1 MNNDVFP
8 NKFKAALAAKQV
20 QIGCWSAL
28 SNPISTEVLGL
39 AGFDWLVLDG
49 EHAPNDISTFIPQL
63 MALKGSA
70 SAPVVRVPTNE
81 PVIIKR
87 LLDIGFYNFL
97 IPFVE
102 TKEEAEQAVASTRY
116 PPEGIRG
123 VSVSHRANMFGT
135 VADYFAQ
142 SNKNITILVQIESQ
156 QGVDNVDAIAATEGV
171 DGIFVG
177 PSDLAA
183 ALGHLGNASHPDVQ
197 KAIQHI
203 FNRASAHGKP
213 SGILA
218 PVEAD
223 ARRYLEWGATFV
235 AVGSDLGVF
244 RSATQKLADTFKKI
258 TTTAIRE
265 MIDMTMKVGFI
276 GLGIMGKP
284 MSKNLLKAGY
294 SLVVADRNP
303 EAIADVIAAGA
314 ETAATA
320 KAIAEQCDV
329 IITMLPNSPHVKEVA
344 LGENGIIEGAKPGT
358 VLIDMSSI
366 APLASREISEALKAK
381 GIDMLDAPVSGGE
394 PKAIDGTLSVMVGG
408 DKAIFDKYY
417 DLMKAMAGSVVHTG
431 EIGAGNVTKLANQ
444 VIVALNIAA
453 MSEALTLATK
463 AGVNPDLVYQAIRGG
478 LAGSTVLDAKAPM
491 VMDRNFKPG
500 FRIDLHIK
508 DLANALDTSHG
519 VGAQLPLTAAVM
531 EMMQALRADGLGTA
545 DHSALACYYEK
556 LAKVEVTR

>member
-183 ALGHLGNASHPDVQ
+183 ALGHLGNASHRMYKKQFSTFLTVPARMANPAAYSHQSRLMRVV
-197 KAIQHI
+197 IW
-203 FNRASAHGKP
+203 NG
-213 SGILA
+213 
-218 PVEAD
+218 
-223 ARRYLEWGATFV
+223 ARRLWP
-235 AVGSDLGVF
+235 
-244 RSATQKLADTFKKI
+244 SA
-258 TTTAIRE
+258 AI
-265 MIDMTMKVGFI
+265 
-276 GLGIMGKP
+276 
-284 MSKNLLKAGY
+284 SA
-294 SLVVADRNP
+294 
-303 EAIADVIAAGA
+303 
-314 ETAATA
+314 
-320 KAIAEQCDV
+320 
-329 IITMLPNSPHVKEVA
+329 
-344 LGENGIIEGAKPGT
+344 
-358 VLIDMSSI
+358 SS
-366 APLASREISEALKAK
+366 A
-381 GIDMLDAPVSGGE
+381 
-394 PKAIDGTLSVMVGG
+394 
-408 DKAIFDKYY
+408 
-417 DLMKAMAGSVVHTG
+417 
-431 EIGAGNVTKLANQ
+431 
-444 VIVALNIAA
+444 
-453 MSEALTLATK
+453 
-463 AGVNPDLVYQAIRGG
+463 
-478 LAGSTVLDAKAPM
+478 
-491 VMDRNFKPG
+491 
-500 FRIDLHIK
+500 
-508 DLANALDTSHG
+508 
-519 VGAQLPLTAAVM
+519 LPLRNW
-531 EMMQALRADGLGTA
+531 LIPLKNNHHRNKRD
-545 DHSALACYYEK
+545 D
-556 LAKVEVTR
+556 

>member
-102 TKEEAEQAVASTRY
+102 TKEEAEL
-116 PPEGIRG
+116 
-123 VSVSHRANMFGT
+123 SHRANMFGT

-244 RSATQKLADTFKKI
+244 RSATQKLADTFKK
-258 TTTAIRE
+258 
-265 MIDMTMKVGFI
+265 
-276 GLGIMGKP
+276 
-284 MSKNLLKAGY
+284 
-294 SLVVADRNP
+294 
-303 EAIADVIAAGA
+303 
-314 ETAATA
+314 
-320 KAIAEQCDV
+320 
-329 IITMLPNSPHVKEVA
+329 
-344 LGENGIIEGAKPGT
+344 
-358 VLIDMSSI
+358 
-366 APLASREISEALKAK
+366 
-381 GIDMLDAPVSGGE
+381 
-394 PKAIDGTLSVMVGG
+394 
-408 DKAIFDKYY
+408 
-417 DLMKAMAGSVVHTG
+417 
-431 EIGAGNVTKLANQ
+431 
-444 VIVALNIAA
+444 
-453 MSEALTLATK
+453 
-463 AGVNPDLVYQAIRGG
+463 
-478 LAGSTVLDAKAPM
+478 
-491 VMDRNFKPG
+491 
-500 FRIDLHIK
+500 
-508 DLANALDTSHG
+508 
-519 VGAQLPLTAAVM
+519 
-531 EMMQALRADGLGTA
+531 
-545 DHSALACYYEK
+545 
-556 LAKVEVTR
+556 